1 MRDPNKHYVIVARS
15 QVEDYLQR
23 GYARSKESIL
33 DYLPVA
39 LPDGLDLELLDQVL
53 METARAAYE
62 AANAP
67 PVRYVVDLVH
77 ESHICRGAVSKVEV
91 LQEEGRTTYVGK
103 GDGATRVWTTALF
116 ENPRDAVADVAT
128 EIRAAIDAHREAA
141 DNLEA
146 YLKSYDL

>member
-1 MRDPNKHYVIVARS
+1 MKDPNKHYVIVPRS
-15 QVEDYLQR
+15 QVDNYLQR
-23 GYARSKESIL
+23 GYVRSSESIRDHL
-33 DYLPVA
+33 LIVLPE
-39 LPDGLDLELLDQVL
+39 GLDTELLDQVL

-62 AANAP
+62 AANTP
-67 PVRYVVDLVH
+67 PVRYIVDLVH

-91 LQEEGRTTYVGK
+91 LQEEGLSTYVGK